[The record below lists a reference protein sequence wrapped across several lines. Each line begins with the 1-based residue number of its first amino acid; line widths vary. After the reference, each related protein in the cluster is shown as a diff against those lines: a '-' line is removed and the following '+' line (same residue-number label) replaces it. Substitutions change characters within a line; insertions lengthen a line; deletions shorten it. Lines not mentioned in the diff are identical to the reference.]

1 MTSLISTLENTTL
14 NKNNHNNNNITT
26 WSISNIYTTFDKQ
39 LKPGEIANAIKPIH
53 MIGRITSKKI
63 LGKYL
68 CFIHLCNNNIDTS
81 DNSTINNKSIQLE
94 LHHKHFK
101 DTFERMNIFRNI
113 LGKNDTIECTGLP
126 AKTPSIGKMSFII
139 HSLNIIRIQQNL
151 RGIERVLQGLET
163 FDKQLPLLSEA
174 SLWLQCEEKDLA
186 MLRKLQIEASSSSG
200 DRKVFRKAL
209 RFVTNNLGMGRGPKQ
224 RSLAD
229 IGPFILE
236 MKNRN
241 KKKCKNNVNNNN
253 NISRV
258 RQKRVQEIV
267 ARRQAGLVVVLEDI
281 SNKLNAATILR
292 SCDAY
297 GVASVIF
304 VFDKDKEPDW
314 WLSSFHQQQQGNN
327 NNNKLST
334 ENETII
340 TKDVLLINEPQQQH
354 GNNNNTNNDRSS
366 SNMLFKS
373 NHHVCDWREWGSWGL
388 NTSVSAIKWVQMYSF
403 SSTKECLSELR
414 KQDFISVSTR
424 PPAPGTVSIDE
435 AQFITNDDIKNDDG
449 KIKKLAIW
457 FGSEHSGLSQ
467 TAIIGANIQMHVPM
481 MGMIESLNL
490 SVSVGTILFEIT
502 RQRREH
508 SKKKLGLGNDDDGI
522 GIPGYTLP
530 VEEQIELVNALCSSA
545 F

>member
-1 MTSLISTLENTTL
+1 
-14 NKNNHNNNNITT
+14 
-26 WSISNIYTTFDKQ
+26 
-39 LKPGEIANAIKPIH
+39 
-53 MIGRITSKKI
+53 
-63 LGKYL
+63 
-68 CFIHLCNNNIDTS
+68 
-81 DNSTINNKSIQLE
+81 
-94 LHHKHFK
+94 
-101 DTFERMNIFRNI
+101 
-113 LGKNDTIECTGLP
+113 
-126 AKTPSIGKMSFII
+126 
-139 HSLNIIRIQQNL
+139 
-151 RGIERVLQGLET
+151 
-163 FDKQLPLLSEA
+163 
-174 SLWLQCEEKDLA
+174 

-241 KKKCKNNVNNNN
+241 KKKCRLNNNN

-340 TKDVLLINEPQQQH
+340 QK
-354 GNNNNTNNDRSS
+354 
-366 SNMLFKS
+366 
-373 NHHVCDWREWGSWGL
+373 
-388 NTSVSAIKWVQMYSF
+388 MY
-403 SSTKECLSELR
+403 
-414 KQDFISVSTR
+414 
-424 PPAPGTVSIDE
+424 
-435 AQFITNDDIKNDDG
+435 
-449 KIKKLAIW
+449 
-457 FGSEHSGLSQ
+457 
-467 TAIIGANIQMHVPM
+467 
-481 MGMIESLNL
+481 
-490 SVSVGTILFEIT
+490 
-502 RQRREH
+502 
-508 SKKKLGLGNDDDGI
+508 
-522 GIPGYTLP
+522 Y
-530 VEEQIELVNALCSSA
+530 
-545 F
+545 